1 MSNKSNKRTLR
12 ATLGASNHTADE
24 RQSGDYYATH
34 PDMVR
39 DLLAA
44 GAPLRNRVWEP
55 ACGGGH
61 IVNVLRETGREVI
74 ASDIVDRGCHDS
86 FVHDFLW
93 AFPGCFAPDGDYD
106 IMTNPP
112 YSSSLEFVERAIS
125 IANKGAN
132 IWMLLRLQFLEGQER
147 RRLFDAT
154 PPADVWVFSAR
165 RMCGKGGNFD
175 KTDSAIA
182 YAWFHWIKGE
192 QKDTIVKWL

>member
-1 MSNKSNKRTLR
+1 MKANRRTLG
-12 ATLGASNHTADE
+12 ATLGASNHTTDDRA
-24 RQSGDYYATH
+24 SGDYYATH

-74 ASDIVDRGCHDS
+74 ASDIVDRGCPDS

-93 AFPGCFAPDGDYD
+93 ALPGGFLPEGDYD

-112 YSSSLEFVERAIS
+112 YSPSLEFVERAIS
-125 IANKGAN
+125 VAGDGAN

-147 RRLFDAT
+147 RRLFDVS

-165 RMCGKGGNFD
+165 RMCGKAGDFS

-182 YAWFHWIKGE
+182 YAWFRWVKGVRGAS
-192 QKDTIVKWL
+192 IIKWL